1 MCGIIGAV
9 GRGENTLDVLVH
21 GLSKLEYRGYDSAG
35 VALADESIDIYKQ
48 AGEIDELRA
57 ALEDRS
63 IDGSIGIGHTRWST
77 HGPPTDGNAHPH
89 QDCSG
94 DVAVVHNGIIENYQE
109 LRDELVSA
117 GHTFRSDTDT
127 EVVPHLVEERL
138 RSGADPEAAVR
149 SAIER
154 LDGSYAVAVVIAGV
168 ERIFAA
174 RNDSPLVLGI
184 DDGAS
189 RTPDSPSDDRPRGE
203 AYYLASD
210 VPAFRDHTDRV
221 VYLDDGEFAV
231 LGADGW
237 RVTTLAGDPIEKAV
251 DTVDWDPEET
261 GKSGYD
267 HYMLKEIHEQPRSLR
282 QSLSERVDEMAGTV
296 DIGELADLNPRGV
309 QLVACGT
316 SYHAA
321 LYGAELFRQAG
332 IPAQAFRASEY
343 ATSPP
348 PIGDALVVGVTQSGE
363 TADTLSA
370 LREAQ
375 RRGARTL
382 GVTNVVGST
391 VARESDH
398 VFYIRAGP
406 EIGVAATKTFASQLA
421 SLNLL
426 ALGMTST
433 EDARE
438 IIGSLR
444 DLPGQVQEVLDGS
457 GAQAVAETYL
467 ESDAYFF
474 IGRELNYPVALEGAL
489 KMKEITYKHAEGFAA
504 GELKHGPLALVTDQ
518 TPVFAMVTGDDELA
532 QKTIGNVKEVEARN
546 APVIAV
552 TDGQSDV
559 ERYADHVL
567 RIPAT
572 HPRTAAVLANVQLQL
587 VSYHTAALLERSID
601 KPRNLAKSVT
611 VE

>member
-9 GRGENTLDVLVH
+9 GRGDDTLDVLVH

-35 VALADESIDIYKQ
+35 VALADETVDLCKQ

-57 ALEDRS
+57 ALEGQS
-63 IDGSIGIGHTRWST
+63 IDGSVGIGHTRWST
-77 HGPPTDGNAHPH
+77 HGPPTDENAHPH

-94 DVAVVHNGIIENYQE
+94 DVAVVHNGIIENYQT
-109 LRDELVSA
+109 LRDELAAA

-127 EVVPHLVEERL
+127 EVVPHLIEDAL

-149 SAIER
+149 SAVSR
-154 LDGSYAVAVVIAGV
+154 LEGSYAVAVVIAGV

-174 RNDSPLVLGI
+174 RNDSPLVLGV
-184 DDGAS
+184 
-189 RTPDSPSDDRPRGE
+189 DSD

-221 VYLDDGEFAV
+221 VYLDDGEFTV
-231 LGADGW
+231 LGPDGW
-237 RVTTLAGDPIEKAV
+237 RVTTLAGEPVDKRV

-282 QSLSERVDEMAGTV
+282 QSLSERVDELGGSV

-309 QLVACGT
+309 QFVASGT

-321 LYGAELFRQAG
+321 LYAAELFRQAG
-332 IPAQAFRASEY
+332 IPAQAFRGSEF

-433 EDARE
+433 DGTRE
-438 IIGSLR
+438 IIGALR
-444 DLPGQVQEVLDGS
+444 DLPGQVQKVLDES
-457 GAQAVAETYL
+457 AAREVAETYVS
-467 ESDAYFF
+467 SDAYFF

-489 KMKEITYKHAEGFAA
+489 KMKEITYKHAEGFPA

-518 TPVFAMVTGDDELA
+518 TPVFAMVTGDGELA
-532 QKTIGNVKEVEARN
+532 QKTIGNVKEVEARD

-552 TDGQSDV
+552 TDGKSDV
-559 ERYADHVL
+559 ERYADYVL
-567 RIPAT
+567 RIPET

-587 VSYHTAALLERSID
+587 VSYHTAALLGRSID